1 MKAPAKSAATS
12 TIKNKPTKTVAAKRA
27 REDDP
32 ITDEVS
38 ASVSSRAVNKFCSSW
53 LLEKSK
59 MINLQMLIKKST
71 FNVLSSCCPLK
82 NALSSA
88 MYASVSLARKSFWHM
103 RKPGI

>member
-38 ASVSSRAVNKFCSSW
+38 ASVSF
-53 LLEKSK
+53 
-59 MINLQMLIKKST
+59 
-71 FNVLSSCCPLK
+71 
-82 NALSSA
+82 
-88 MYASVSLARKSFWHM
+88 
-103 RKPGI
+103 